1 MGGSQRVSKNRA
13 KSPIGVYPLEKIL
26 PRKRSHV
33 PDCMR
38 LAEGFRKQS
47 ARRASAQAMSTDE
60 GSMYMKTLLVSG
72 KIELQSGN
80 RTAGRQRLEQL
91 AREASGKGFGL
102 IADQARKA
110 LTIQDA
116 EWQRK
121 ALP

>member
-1 MGGSQRVSKNRA
+1 
-13 KSPIGVYPLEKIL
+13 
-26 PRKRSHV
+26 
-33 PDCMR
+33 MR

-47 ARRASAQAMSTDE
+47 ARRASAQAMSLDE

-116 EWQRK
+116 EWRRK